1 MTHSHEHIAEPQ
13 GGRLGAFES
22 RDFRLYWTA
31 TLLQQSSNWMQ
42 NVAVAW
48 LLLEMTNSPAL
59 LGLNWLF
66 QSVPFIVSSMVAG
79 AVADR
84 MNRRRLL
91 LITQTGLCL
100 ISFTQ
105 ALLVFFGLIQVWQV
119 YLLSALSLTCAGFE
133 SAARQS
139 FIPSLVP
146 RKHLA
151 SAIALHTSL
160 HRSTAVI
167 GPVLGGI
174 AIASVGIAGALF
186 WNTLGY
192 GLLIGS
198 VLWTRAEAPAASRRG
213 SLWRSMVDGFMHVRQ
228 RPMLWGLL
236 MLQASASLFATY
248 TVMLPIYA
256 RDILQI
262 GPEGL
267 GMLHSMIGAG
277 SIIGTILF
285 IAYSTAASRGV
296 TILIGSFIFP
306 CLLIAFALSTN
317 VLISMILLLFA
328 GGVDAFAGTARNT
341 LNQLAVDDRYR
352 GRVMALSS
360 ISNRGLGQLGNVPS
374 GIAAS
379 AIGAPAA
386 LVLGCTIAAA
396 YVLWAAARIP
406 ELSGRVRPEKPE
418 TVAAM
423 DAIPVEVPE
432 RQ

>member
-1 MTHSHEHIAEPQ
+1 MSTPKNAAANARPKRAASTSRATMVDGCVRSVNSILPFPRAQYGAAASIRGVSSWAGLDRRGRRRGLDVSVATIERVRRRVVQIGADSFGFETGTDLPAIRSGPHPIGTEPARIGAVTHSHEHLAEPQ
-13 GGRLGAFES
+13 DGRLGAFES

-66 QSVPFIVSSMVAG
+66 QSVPFIASSMIAG

-100 ISFTQ
+100 ISLTQ

-174 AIASVGIAGALF
+174 AIASWEWPERCSGTHSATPCSLARCCGRAPRLPPHRDGARCGAR
-186 WNTLGY
+186 W
-192 GLLIGS
+192 
-198 VLWTRAEAPAASRRG
+198 WTDSCTCG
-213 SLWRSMVDGFMHVRQ
+213 
-228 RPMLWGLL
+228 
-236 MLQASASLFATY
+236 
-248 TVMLPIYA
+248 
-256 RDILQI
+256 
-262 GPEGL
+262 
-267 GMLHSMIGAG
+267 
-277 SIIGTILF
+277 
-285 IAYSTAASRGV
+285 
-296 TILIGSFIFP
+296 
-306 CLLIAFALSTN
+306 
-317 VLISMILLLFA
+317 
-328 GGVDAFAGTARNT
+328 
-341 LNQLAVDDRYR
+341 R
-352 GRVMALSS
+352 GRCC
-360 ISNRGLGQLGNVPS
+360 
-374 GIAAS
+374 
-379 AIGAPAA
+379 GA
-386 LVLGCTIAAA
+386 C
-396 YVLWAAARIP
+396 
-406 ELSGRVRPEKPE
+406 
-418 TVAAM
+418 
-423 DAIPVEVPE
+423 
-432 RQ
+432 